1 MTDIGAEL
9 KMSVNFTPTIIENNR
24 LKIALSNNT
33 VTADDKST
41 ATIVSCLINR
51 FLIIV
56 LFG

>member
-33 VTADDKST
+33 ITADDKST
-41 ATIVSCLINR
+41 ATIVTCLINR
-51 FLIIV
+51 FLIM
-56 LFG
+56 FG